1 MDLRS
6 VLNTSEGGDR
16 APVKPAPKP
25 QPPPHVQQQPHPQQQ
40 QMQRP
45 SQSPAQAPAPRPY
58 YHEYNRQQPPP
69 HPSPGKPMP
78 QEYIQHAAH
87 PHHPQSRPPSHHQP
101 SPHQPPP
108 GAYPPQSPYQAPGPY
123 PGRPVPP
130 PLQPA
135 GPFHNARSPSGP
147 TPGQSPYRASTTP
160 STASASAGYPFP
172 HTQSPAEVASPVQ
185 RHQHSPAQYPPRESF
200 SQGPQVVPPG
210 HVHGHYPPTQQQ
222 QQHHQSSIPQTP
234 PIGAAVNQQYLNQRP
249 PSASRS
255 THSTPTP
262 TSAHPQH
269 PYGFAQGSSPV
280 VASRPPPGEY
290 GHSRQ
295 PSQPATPVAPPL
307 SSASRQTAGPGVFAQ
322 PSSPYQQRLSYAAA
336 TPVAQ
341 AQTQVQAQVKSS
353 PPPPPPPAK
362 RISSSYGSPAPDVHR
377 RSQSHSERA
386 PSPSVSPKS
395 RVPSLHSNPDP
406 LAALAA
412 ADAKNKQSQ
421 PLSLPQPMAIDT
433 ERAATPAKRKL
444 EDRVDSSPKQE
455 PEEKRIKSS
464 QTNGDQVPMKRES
477 ESGIPSAPLTKKR
490 RRYSQ
495 PPVWAQDSRR
505 MGTMPSNANFVL
517 QKRLHSH
524 INGKQEQN
532 TRPSRHAS
540 PETNRAAPA
549 AHAAHAAPPAEPG
562 PQEILGPWEPSITGV
577 KPFEDISRKVADF
590 LFLNVLNAPD
600 LMEISS
606 KGIQFEVEAKL
617 GTLIDKD
624 TGHRRVERGV
634 ASECILMDSSRVAF
648 ESSMTEA
655 AHKKNND
662 FLNEIVK
669 STHPRGPGGANHRV
683 PVVYK
688 HRRERDRFFDLPAD
702 LQDRIPGCVRN
713 RLGKGKRIRVR
724 VTHDQKTQEVL
735 GKIIKARVADL
746 DIHFPLLP
754 MDCRISINLEMDWD
768 GTLEELEQ
776 IPNPGDNPDR
786 NKDRLS
792 YTQGPYQIDLTQ
804 VIHGGP
810 GGRQEKKH
818 ELEIEI
824 NPKLL
829 IEQGRKAANGEAHR
843 YPELVEGL
851 VDNIRVLTRKARDFE
866 QQ

>member
-16 APVKPAPKP
+16 APVKSAPKP
-25 QPPPHVQQQPHPQQQ
+25 QPPPPVHQQQQQPHPQQQQQQ

-45 SQSPAQAPAPRPY
+45 SQSPAQAPASHPY
-58 YHEYNRQQPPP
+58 YREYNRQPPP

-78 QEYIQHAAH
+78 QEYLPHAAH

-108 GAYPPQSPYQAPGPY
+108 GAYPPQSPYQTPGPY

-130 PLQPA
+130 PLQP
-135 GPFHNARSPSGP
+135 GGSFHDARSPSGP

-160 STASASAGYPFP
+160 SAATAAVGYPFP

-185 RHQHSPAQYPPRESF
+185 RHQHPPAQYPPRESF
-200 SQGPQVVPPG
+200 SQGPQVIPPG
-210 HVHGHYPPTQQQ
+210 HVHGYPATQQ
-222 QQHHQSSIPQTP
+222 QQHHQNSIPQTP
-234 PIGAAVNQQYLNQRP
+234 PVATAVNQQYNQRP

-262 TSAHPQH
+262 TSAHTQH
-269 PYGFAQGSSPV
+269 PYGFVQASSPV

-307 SSASRQTAGPGVFAQ
+307 SSGSRQPSAPGVFAQ
-322 PSSPYQQRLSYAAA
+322 PSSPYQQRLSYTAAA
-336 TPVAQ
+336 PVAQ
-341 AQTQVQAQVKSS
+341 AQTQAQAQVKSS
-353 PPPPPPPAK
+353 PPPPPPPTK
-362 RISSSYGSPAPDVHR
+362 RISSSYGSPAPDAHR

-444 EDRVDSSPKQE
+444 EDRIFDSSPQE

-464 QTNGDQVPMKRES
+464 ETNGGQIPVKRES
-477 ESGIPSAPLTKKR
+477 VSDLPLSRRR

-495 PPVWAQDSRR
+495 PPIWAQDSRR
-505 MGTMPSNANFVL
+505 MAGMPSNANFVL

-524 INGKQEQN
+524 INGKQEQKP
-532 TRPSRHAS
+532 RPSRHAS
-540 PETNRAAPA
+540 PETNRTAP
-549 AHAAHAAPPAEPG
+549 PPAEPA

-600 LMEISS
+600 MMEISS
-606 KGIQFEVEAKL
+606 KSIQFEVEAKL

-624 TGHRRVERGV
+624 TRHRVNQNI
-634 ASECILMDSSRVAF
+634 ASECILMDSSRIAF

-688 HRRERDRFFDLPAD
+688 HRRERDRFFDLPAE
-702 LQDRIPGCVRN
+702 LQHRIPGCIRN
-713 RLGKGKRIRVR
+713 RLAKGRRTRVR

-746 DIHFPLLP
+746 DIHFPELP

-768 GTLEELEQ
+768 GSLEELEG

-804 VIHGGP
+804 VIQSGP
-810 GGRQEKKH
+810 AGRPEKKH

-824 NPKLL
+824 DSKLL
-829 IEQGRKAANGEAHR
+829 IDQGRKAASGVAHR

-851 VDNIRVLTRKARDFE
+851 VDNIRVLARKARDFE
-866 QQ
+866 H